1 MSSAFS
7 YLDNQNRKL
16 SRTVT
21 VPAVQGSTTSFM
33 VTVYPWTSFS
43 RVDKITLN
51 TSAAPGSAATAL
63 TVVSDGAGWRLA
75 GSTANKAPYILG
87 TSSVSVTN
95 NIAEYTFSGGLFCK
109 DTYRVNCLYL
119 NFANSTF
126 ATGDTFTVKVEG
138 VQTAPVEL
146 ADNDTTPFIYDN
158 SWRVLRVDGSGVCTD
173 ITQKMMRNG
182 NPYGLGS
189 TLENSESFLTFDTSA
204 DTLYVGSTRKF
215 NGMMVYV
222 PSYSQ
227 NNTRATFSYSTGI
240 GFTTFTGTSIQDNT
254 GAGMGVTTS
263 LCYSGVIKI
272 ANWAA
277 GAGTSTLSFDPL
289 TALKLQYDNFNL
301 NIPRPGGFF
310 MHPERYWVRMT
321 FASITPGDIK
331 LCGIM
336 PIL

>member
-7 YLDNQNRKL
+7 YLDNQNKRL

-21 VPAVQGSTTSFM
+21 VPAYQGTTTSFM
-33 VTVYPWTSFS
+33 VTVYPWPSFS

-51 TSAAPGSAATAL
+51 TSANPGSAATNL
-63 TVVSDGAGWRLA
+63 TVVSNGAGWRLA
-75 GSTANKAPYILG
+75 GSTAAKAPYIIG
-87 TSSVSVTN
+87 TSSANVAN
-95 NIAEYTFSGGLFCK
+95 NSAQYVFSNGLYCE
-109 DTYRVNCLYL
+109 DDYRVNCLYL

-126 ATGDTFTVKVEG
+126 AAGDTFTVNVEG
-138 VQTAPVEL
+138 VQMAPYEL
-146 ADNDTTPFIYDN
+146 EANDTTPFVYDN
-158 SWRVLRVDGSGVCTD
+158 TWRVLRVDGSGTCTD
-173 ITQKMMRNG
+173 ITQQMMRNG

-189 TLENSESFLTFDTSA
+189 TLENSESFLTFDSA
-204 DTLYVGSTRKF
+204 SDTLYVGSTRQF

-227 NNTRATFSYSTGI
+227 NNTRATFSYCTGI
-240 GFTTFTGTSIQDNT
+240 GFTTFNGTAIQDNT

-263 LCYSGVIKI
+263 LCYSGVIKV
-272 ANWAA
+272 ASWA

-310 MHPERYWVRMT
+310 LHPERYWVKMT

-336 PIL
+336 PIR